1 MACEGEGI
9 IEDNISN
16 GRLDYMKMYDVTGAI
31 YEGMTVYKDKP
42 EKQPKINQ
50 QTNGYVTETRL
61 DLDVHTGTHI
71 DAPLHMNVNGET
83 FESLSLDSLVGPCQ
97 VLDLTAVKNGISKT
111 DLEGFN
117 LQKGDFILLKTKNS
131 FEEKFHFDFVYLAK
145 DGAGY
150 LAELGIRGVGI
161 DALGIERSQEGHP
174 THKTLFANGIIIIEG
189 LKLKE
194 VEQGKYFMVAA
205 PLKLVGTEASPAR
218 VLLFEGLS

>member
-9 IEDNISN
+9 IEDNITN
-16 GRLDYMKMYDVTGAI
+16 GGLDYMKMYDVTGAI

-71 DAPLHMNVNGET
+71 DAPLHMNVDGET

-111 DLEGFN
+111 DLEGFK

-131 FEEKFHFDFVYLAK
+131 FEEKFNFDFA
-145 DGAGY
+145 
-150 LAELGIRGVGI
+150 
-161 DALGIERSQEGHP
+161 
-174 THKTLFANGIIIIEG
+174 
-189 LKLKE
+189 
-194 VEQGKYFMVAA
+194 M
-205 PLKLVGTEASPAR
+205 
-218 VLLFEGLS
+218 

>member
-1 MACEGEGI
+1 MSCEGEGI

-83 FESLSLDSLVGPCQ
+83 FESLPLDSLVGPCQ

-117 LQKGDFILLKTKNS
+117 LQKGDFIL
-131 FEEKFHFDFVYLAK
+131 
-145 DGAGY
+145 
-150 LAELGIRGVGI
+150 
-161 DALGIERSQEGHP
+161 
-174 THKTLFANGIIIIEG
+174 
-189 LKLKE
+189 
-194 VEQGKYFMVAA
+194 
-205 PLKLVGTEASPAR
+205 
-218 VLLFEGLS
+218 